1 MTTTDISEDAD
12 AVDSSKEANI
22 VAEANEEAKQ
32 ILARSRYEAFRL
44 VTEARDEAETILDE
58 ARAEAAGTVKAAT
71 ITAESKVD
79 AAEIRATQIVE
90 EAQSRAANLA
100 IASQDVQTSGSEPD
114 LSDNSALEAE
124 HEELAERVSSLRV
137 LADKLEDRFA
147 ALAANA
153 PTAPE
158 QRSHENTD
166 STSSGIDHAP
176 SVAPEAK
183 VTSDSVAEEPTEDR
197 GSFYSRRSAKLPSI
211 GAAGGQSALD
221 MTRSIRSKLESD
233 S

>member
-1 MTTTDISEDAD
+1 LRHD
-12 AVDSSKEANI
+12 
-22 VAEANEEAKQ
+22 EAKR

-44 VTEARDEAETILDE
+44 VTEARNEAETILDE

-90 EAQSRAANLA
+90 EAESRAANLA
-100 IASQDVQTSGSEPD
+100 PASQDARTSSSEPR

-147 ALAANA
+147 ALAAGA
-153 PTAPE
+153 STTVE
-158 QRSHENTD
+158 QRSNQNTD
-166 STSSGIDHAP
+166 STTSGIDYAP
-176 SVAPEAK
+176 SVTAEAK
-183 VTSDSVAEEPTEDR
+183 VTSDSLAEEPIEDR